1 MVIHGAW
8 QMIRLI
14 AVATTLALLTACGD
28 GQPFF
33 DDGGTGGGGTDGGGD
48 GGGGGGGGVGGDG
61 SLPPGTDDPS
71 SASRIFRYEAID
83 ANGGGYVR
91 DVSYNATDDTFSVD
105 NLAFDGGAN
114 VYQRGTLVSSMGK
127 YAVYEADALAF
138 DSVTGKEIEQLE
150 YRAIYGVSKNTTRVG
165 GADVARSRF
174 AIVRTGSYQ
183 DYGFGGFVYERNGE
197 VKLPTTGQATYR
209 GDYAGIRVF
218 QNLSNLEYTSADLKI
233 DVDFDDFNTGSGVKG
248 VLTNR
253 KVFSVDGSPVTTG
266 TGDNMLAAPPLR
278 FVIQPG
284 VLDTNGEMT
293 GSVESRISKDD
304 KLEVYET
311 GKYYGIIGGPRANEI
326 VGVIVME
333 SEDPR
338 FEGVTAQETGG
349 FIVYR

>member
-1 MVIHGAW
+1 
-8 QMIRLI
+8 
-14 AVATTLALLTACGD
+14 
-28 GQPFF
+28 
-33 DDGGTGGGGTDGGGD
+33 
-48 GGGGGGGGVGGDG
+48 
-61 SLPPGTDDPS
+61 
-71 SASRIFRYEAID
+71 
-83 ANGGGYVR
+83 
-91 DVSYNATDDTFSVD
+91 
-105 NLAFDGGAN
+105 
-114 VYQRGTLVSSMGK
+114 
-127 YAVYEADALAF
+127 
-138 DSVTGKEIEQLE
+138 
-150 YRAIYGVSKNTTRVG
+150 
-165 GADVARSRF
+165 VARSRF

-218 QNLSNLEYTSADLKI
+218 QNLTNLEYTSADLKI

-266 TGDNMLAAPPLR
+266 TGDGMLAAPPLR

-293 GSVESRISKDD
+293 GSVESRIFKEG
-304 KLEVYET
+304 KLEVYEA
-311 GKYYGIIGGPRANEI
+311 GKYYGIIGGPGANEI